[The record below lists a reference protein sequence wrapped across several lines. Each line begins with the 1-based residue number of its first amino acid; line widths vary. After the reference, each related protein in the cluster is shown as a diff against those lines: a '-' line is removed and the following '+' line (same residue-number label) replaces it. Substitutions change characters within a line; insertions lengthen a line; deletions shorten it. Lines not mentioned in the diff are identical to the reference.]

1 MIILSLNGGLG
12 NQLFQLYTGLA
23 YSIKYSIP
31 CKISSLKEDDNKS
44 ASGDPRPTY
53 WNNLLI
59 NLKSFIEKI
68 NLEQQVYQYTE
79 PSFHFIP
86 IPKISYNFKLQ
97 GYFQSF
103 KYFQDQ
109 KTEIGNL
116 IGLKELHSNVLS
128 TYSRYFNTKNP
139 IISLHFRIG
148 DYKYLT
154 DLHPILDNKYYINAI
169 TFIKD
174 TLKNDKLSILCF
186 NEKQDDIIVKKNINA
201 LKSKFTNCDF
211 IQINYSIE
219 DWKQLLIMTCCHHNI
234 IANSSFSWWG
244 AYLNTYENNIV
255 CYPNMW
261 FGKNLLMNNT
271 KDLFPINWNKIVVNN

>member
-1 MIILSLNGGLG
+1 MIIISLNGGLG

-31 CKISSLKEDDNKS
+31 CKISSLKKSFAS

-154 DLHPILDNKYYINAI
+154 DHHPILDNKYYINAI

-219 DWKQLLIMTCCHHNI
+219 DWKQLLIMSCCHHNI

-271 KDLFPINWNKIVVNN
+271 KDLFPINWNKIVVNH